1 MFTFTWIV
9 PCENRSGSTDS
20 PLSHVWDGRS
30 NQHSVRN
37 QNNEKVQTRNP
48 IETAQTHTSN
58 FNPTDKMTSKVM
70 EWIKMDRIKPNQ
82 HLSHCLSELHRVF
95 PHSNPSTIAHAHGYG
110 GSNHRNESTSIPEN
124 IGDESNWIESNRI
137 ESNWKQG
144 DENANANS
152 NSNASDVWNPVES
165 NRIGCEKDAELSQR
179 IFELGMNVWMNEY
192 MYKWGHDTIWKWVGS
207 TTESHKTKTVVDEY
221 EYEMIM
227 KITNTHT
234 NLNESDFD
242 LDLTVSRIKVH

>member
-124 IGDESNWIESNRI
+124 IGDESNWIESNPI
-137 ESNWKQG
+137 ESKATKMQMQIQIQMQVMCG
-144 DENANANS
+144 I
-152 NSNASDVWNPVES
+152 PS
-165 NRIGCEKDAELSQR
+165 NRI
-179 IFELGMNVWMNEY
+179 ELGVRRMRNCRNVFSSWEWMYEWMNICTSE
-192 MYKWGHDTIWKWVGS
+192 G
-207 TTESHKTKTVVDEY
+207 TTPYGNEWAQRRKATKQ
-221 EYEMIM
+221 
-227 KITNTHT
+227 KLWWTNTNT
-234 NLNESDFD
+234 
-242 LDLTVSRIKVH
+242 RW